1 MRHFIQAD
9 FYPKRLFKSRSTSYN
24 LRRINHMFI
33 VHNIPTRSHFSCVSL
48 YSRGYW
54 TFSAGVLILNIP
66 GELSRIINQIISSD
80 ICRRVMDHFL
90 WNNSI
95 GFFVLMNFLT
105 SWIFSK
111 NIFSVVPF
119 LWYVHIYKVCFWW
132 IFSPHSLHDSE
143 ILGTSRKMLI
153 FVKCHALSR
162 NI

>member
-9 FYPKRLFKSRSTSYN
+9 FYRKRFFKSRSTSYN

-66 GELSRIINQIISSD
+66 GELSRIINHIISSD

-95 GFFVLMNFLT
+95 GFFCFDEFSDILNFFQKHFFCSPFFMICTYLQSLFLMNFLSAFIT
-105 SWIFSK
+105 WFRDIRY
-111 NIFSVVPF
+111 
-119 LWYVHIYKVCFWW
+119 LRQ
-132 IFSPHSLHDSE
+132 E
-143 ILGTSRKMLI
+143 
-153 FVKCHALSR
+153 KC
-162 NI
+162 